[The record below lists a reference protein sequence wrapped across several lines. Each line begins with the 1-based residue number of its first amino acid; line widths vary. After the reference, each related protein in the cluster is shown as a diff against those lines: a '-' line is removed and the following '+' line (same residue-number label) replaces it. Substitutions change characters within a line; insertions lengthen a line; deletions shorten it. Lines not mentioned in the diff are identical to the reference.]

1 MRFKTRHGLEIYFY
15 QPSPF
20 GRTCMYDR
28 NVTHSNSMNMKN
40 PNMNYECNNHVTSML
55 KQREG
60 QIGDIYHNHL
70 NGFYKIIEEIKIN
83 LKTGKR
89 K

>member
-1 MRFKTRHGLEIYFY
+1 
-15 QPSPF
+15 
-20 GRTCMYDR
+20 
-28 NVTHSNSMNMKN
+28 MNMKN